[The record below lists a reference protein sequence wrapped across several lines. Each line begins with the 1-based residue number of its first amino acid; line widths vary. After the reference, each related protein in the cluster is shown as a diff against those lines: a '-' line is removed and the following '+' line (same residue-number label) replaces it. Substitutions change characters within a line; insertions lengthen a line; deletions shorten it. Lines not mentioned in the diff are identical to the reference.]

1 MIAMLKR
8 YLAIIL
14 CVLAA
19 TACSGLNPHGMKT
32 DTTVPIY
39 NKKF

>member
-1 MIAMLKR
+1 MVKR
-8 YLAIIL
+8 YLLVIL
-14 CVLAA
+14 CMLAA
-19 TACSGLNPHGMKT
+19 TACSSLNPHGVKT